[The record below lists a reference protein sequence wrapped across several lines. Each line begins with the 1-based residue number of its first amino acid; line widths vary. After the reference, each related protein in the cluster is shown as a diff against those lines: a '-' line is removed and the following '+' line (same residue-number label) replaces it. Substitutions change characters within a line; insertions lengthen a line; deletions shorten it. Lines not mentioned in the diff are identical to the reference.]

1 MKPTSGLDVRPISDY
16 GILGYGVDIVHNE
29 PLKLVAGFTYD
40 RQQKFEFDREVLI
53 PDQFVIDPTPV
64 HKMTDLRYSG
74 IMTTARDYQRNLVN
88 KVGLGGTL
96 KGVEFSGNCEVVN
109 QLFTSE
115 SETTARQYIDI
126 SGEYIIL
133 RINGIRLADVLI
145 PEVSDAARTAASSV
159 EGARAFYQTYGTHI
173 VKEAS
178 VGGQMSVTTE
188 LMLTSSAC
196 KKIVENS
203 VKIDAEA
210 KVEAAAYASRKIGFG
225 TRLSDTS
232 SDYRSNSSVTVNLAG
247 GNIAAPDADAWR
259 DSLKQSEIPT
269 RSDVS
274 SHPGMLA
281 AGPHF
286 YLGLVGV
293 KYVPVYKI
301 LNLNPAQEAIFEQ
314 ALQQHLS
321 GVNPFHETPRRF
333 KPNVPE
339 SVAIKV
345 GKSHR
350 FKMRGWMATYETY
363 AGLEAK
369 PGAFAAV
376 QCKSDA
382 EPGGWTEA
390 KVYAGETAK
399 LRGKTPYLSAY
410 MDVKFVAVY
419 GDDEA
424 TVYAR
429 NRLVSW

>member
-1 MKPTSGLDVRPISDY
+1 MKAISGFDVKTISDY

-40 RQQKFEFDREVLI
+40 RNQRFEFDREVLI
-53 PDQFVIDPTPV
+53 PDQFAIDPTPV

-74 IMTTARDYQRNLVN
+74 VMTTARDYQRDLMN
-88 KVGLGGTL
+88 KVGLGGTV
-96 KGVEFSGNCEVVN
+96 KGVEFSGNAEVVN
-109 QLFTSE
+109 KMFTSE
-115 SETTARQYIDI
+115 SETTVRQYIDI

-133 RINGIRLADVLI
+133 RIAGVRLADALL
-145 PEVSDAARTAASSV
+145 PEVTEAARIAANTV
-159 EGARAFYQTYGTHI
+159 GGARAFYQTFGTHI

-188 LMLTSSAC
+188 LTLTSSAC
-196 KKIVENS
+196 KRIVENG
-203 VKIDAEA
+203 VKIDADA
-210 KVEAAAYASRKIGFG
+210 KVEAGAYASRKISFDSRS
-225 TRLSDTS
+225 TDTS
-232 SDYRSNSSVTVNLAG
+232 SDFRSNSSVTINLRG

-259 DSLKQSEIPT
+259 ESLSHSEIPT

-274 SHPGMLA
+274 SHPGVLA

-293 KYVPVYKI
+293 KYVPIYKI
-301 LNLNPAQEAIFEQ
+301 LNLNPAQEAVFEQ
-314 ALQQHLS
+314 ALQQHL
-321 GVNPFHETPRRF
+321 GGIDPFQESPRRF
-333 KPNVPE
+333 KPNVPD
-339 SVAIKV
+339 SCAIKV

-363 AGLEAK
+363 AGLDAK
-369 PGAFAAV
+369 PGSYAVV

-390 KVYAGETAK
+390 KVYAGETVK
-399 LRGKTPYLSAY
+399 LRGKTAYLSAY
-410 MDVKFVAVY
+410 MDVKFISVY

-429 NRLVSW
+429 NKLVSW